1 MFKSM
6 SRGEI
11 EYYRKQYPA
20 GTRIKL
26 NAMDDPYNPVPPG
39 TLGTVQ
45 RIDDV
50 GNMHMQWDNGRTLAL
65 VIGHDSFSIVQP
77 EPTTMKLYMPLTAD
91 AYERNEW
98 GDMENEPTPMTDR
111 EILSHEDSIIAA
123 LVKNRMPE
131 ESERGI
137 MHWYHENDSVDKK
150 VKSCVFT
157 AEARNGKLWGV
168 AECRVVGELTA
179 SELDTLKEYIS
190 GQASDG
196 WGEGFEQREI
206 ETHDGGEM
214 YVHLWNFD
222 DTWSILT
229 ESERFAPKYAEGLPE
244 MCYSVQESTGDLIVI
259 KRGEAGYYDCTYN
272 TDDKQKNVELAD
284 YNNAKLGV
292 TPEQRKA
299 MEIGSLCGWDVPGA
313 DPANYHV
320 APCQQKGGMTFG

>member
-1 MFKSM
+1 MFKSI

-26 NAMDDPYNPVPPG
+26 NAMEDPYNPVPPG
-39 TLGTVQ
+39 TMGTVQ

-77 EPTTMKLYMPLTAD
+77 EPTTLKLYMPLTAD
-91 AYERNEW
+91 AYVRNDW
-98 GDMENEPTPMTDR
+98 GDMEDTPVSLTDY
-111 EILSHEDSIIAA
+111 EMLSHEDTIIAA

-137 MHWYHENDSVDKK
+137 MHWYRENDSVDKK

-168 AECRVVGELTA
+168 AECRVVGDLTA

-206 ETHDGGEM
+206 ETNDGGEM
-214 YVHLWNFD
+214 YVHLWSFD
-222 DTWSILT
+222 NSWSILT
-229 ESERFAPKYAEGLPE
+229 ENERFAPKFAEGLPE
-244 MCYSVQESTGDLIVI
+244 MCYSVHESTGELIVI
-259 KRGEAGYYDCTYN
+259 KRGECGYHQTDYS
-272 TDDKQKNVELAD
+272 TDDKDRNVELAD
-284 YNNAKLGV
+284 HLNEKLGV
-292 TPEQRKA
+292 DMWQRQA
-299 MEIGSLCGWDVPGA
+299 MEVGSICGWDVPGA
-313 DPANYHV
+313 DPAKYQEHLGSEM
-320 APCQQKGGMTFG
+320 GGMTLG